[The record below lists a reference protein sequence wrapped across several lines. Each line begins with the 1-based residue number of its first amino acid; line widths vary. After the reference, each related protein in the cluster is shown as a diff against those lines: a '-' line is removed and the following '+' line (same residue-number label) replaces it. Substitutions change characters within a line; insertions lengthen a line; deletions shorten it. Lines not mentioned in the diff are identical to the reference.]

1 MRVLLL
7 NPVTAVWMLL
17 ASATA
22 LSWWL
27 GTGEVAD
34 TDRARMT
41 TTFVIMFVAFF
52 KARLV
57 ISYFM
62 EVRHAPWPL
71 RRLCDAWLLISAT
84 VVLGLYVLGTAGR
97 LQGLA

>member
-1 MRVLLL
+1 MRTLIL
-7 NPVTAVWMLL
+7 NPITGVWLLL

-34 TDRARMT
+34 TDQARTT
-41 TTFVIMFVAFF
+41 TTFVIMLVAFV

-57 ISYFM
+57 MSYFM
-62 EVRHAPWPL
+62 EIRHAPWPL
-71 RRLCDAWLLISAT
+71 RRLCDAWLLISAV